1 MRGAVDIGVHQPDL
15 EPAARQRDGEIGRE
29 GRLAHPALART
40 DRENATSAFLR
51 GHRYSDLADA
61 RPGAEQI
68 LDLGFDVAARALI
81 EPGHVEHHGRDPANR
96 FGRDDP
102 RANRLGQSPHQ
113 LRVFHGRAGGAGKS
127 RPQPLFF
134 AGARPIT
141 GGMRLWDGFKQTAL
155 GLPGLAMAGKRNPW
169 GKPDGGEGKPP
180 GGDPEGAPDRP
191 SSDKP
196 EKPAPKGP
204 RNPWLPP
211 GGGAEPPRRS
221 ASIEDIF
228 KTRGPEGPRR
238 AGGGGGGP
246 SFRLPER
253 PGGKSWLPVILAGV
267 AALWLIFTSA
277 HQIQPKEQG
286 LVTWLGGKYS
296 HKLGSGLNFTLP
308 WPIQQ
313 VTVENVSEIRPIQI
327 GGEGEKLVLTGDQ
340 NLVDLSYLV
349 RWNIKNLEQFSFQ
362 LDDPE
367 LTIREVAES
376 AMRAS
381 LAEQDLDN
389 VVSGE
394 GRAVIEAQ
402 VATRMQALLD
412 AYRAG
417 VAIQGVA
424 IEKADPPAKVVDAFK
439 DVSAAQQD
447 ANAMRN
453 RARAYAQQVMARAQG
468 DAAAFNQIYEEYR
481 QAPEVTRRRLYYE
494 TMESVLSRTDKTI
507 VEAPGVTPYL
517 PLPEVRRRPVTP
529 PPPAPGTGSR

>member
-1 MRGAVDIGVHQPDL
+1 MTI
-15 EPAARQRDGEIGRE
+15 
-29 GRLAHPALART
+29 
-40 DRENATSAFLR
+40 
-51 GHRYSDLADA
+51 
-61 RPGAEQI
+61 
-68 LDLGFDVAARALI
+68 
-81 EPGHVEHHGRDPANR
+81 
-96 FGRDDP
+96 
-102 RANRLGQSPHQ
+102 
-113 LRVFHGRAGGAGKS
+113 
-127 RPQPLFF
+127 
-134 AGARPIT
+134 
-141 GGMRLWDGFKQTAL
+141 WDGFRNW
-155 GLPGLAMAGKRNPW
+155 PGLAMAGRKNPW
-169 GKPDGGEGKPP
+169 GKADGTE
-180 GGDPEGAPDRP
+180 GGDAAGEPDAPGDQP
-191 SSDKP
+191 KAD
-196 EKPAPKGP
+196 KPAPKGP

-211 GGGAEPPRRS
+211 GGGGEPRRS

-238 AGGGGGGP
+238 AGRGGGP
-246 SFRLPER
+246 PNFRLPER
-253 PGGKSWLPVILAGV
+253 ANGKSWVPLIAAGLA
-267 AALWLIFTSA
+267 AIWLIVTST

-313 VTVENVSEIRPIQI
+313 VTVENVSEIRSVKI
-327 GGEGEKLVLTGDQ
+327 GGEDEKLVLTGDQ
-340 NLVDLSYLV
+340 NLVDLSYV
-349 RWNIKNLEQFSFQ
+349 IRWNIKNLEQFSFQ

-376 AMRAS
+376 AMRAAM
-381 LAEQDLDN
+381 AEQDLDQ

-394 GRAVIEAQ
+394 GRAGVEAR
-402 VATRMQALLD
+402 VVSRMQALLD

-417 VAIQGVA
+417 VVVQGVA

-481 QAPEVTRRRLYYE
+481 LAPEVTRRRLYYE
-494 TMESVLSRTDKTI
+494 TMESVLSKTDKTI

-517 PLPEVRRRPVTP
+517 PLPEVRRRAVTP
-529 PPPAPGTGSR
+529 PPSAEAR